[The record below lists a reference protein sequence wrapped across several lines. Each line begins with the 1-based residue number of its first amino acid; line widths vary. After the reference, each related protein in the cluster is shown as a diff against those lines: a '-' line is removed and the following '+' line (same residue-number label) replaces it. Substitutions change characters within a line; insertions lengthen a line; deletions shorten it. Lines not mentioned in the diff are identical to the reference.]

1 MKFTFTKQPHTSK
14 INAWY
19 DAIFIGEM
27 FITIKEKDNIE
38 WNKYRADKSL
48 RMSVD
53 ERYDTNYIPC
63 VKIAGHD
70 SRVLGAYPSK
80 EIAAEAMLIIHR
92 GYGGARGQHIA

>member
-1 MKFTFTKQPHTSK
+1 MKFTFIKQPHTSK

-53 ERYDTNYIPC
+53 ERYDTNYIPL

-70 SRVLGAYPSK
+70 SRVLGAYSNK
-80 EIAAEAMLIIHR
+80 ELAAEAMLIIHR
-92 GYGGARGQHIA
+92 GQHIAQ